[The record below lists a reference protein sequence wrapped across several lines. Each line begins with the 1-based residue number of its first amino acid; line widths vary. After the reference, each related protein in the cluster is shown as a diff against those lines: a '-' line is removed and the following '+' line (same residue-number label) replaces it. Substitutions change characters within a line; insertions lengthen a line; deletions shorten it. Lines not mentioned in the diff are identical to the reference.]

1 MWGVARL
8 LFIYTHSYMHIHESL
23 RTTSLMS
30 TSHHPVK
37 SSKRLKSLWPCRT
50 NTTACACPGKVA
62 ILPPFSARLMR
73 LLPPVLSPADALM
86 GVRRVVLVVVV
97 VVGAVGAWRRRN
109 RGLEAEYDRWWGAL
123 PTAPHNDDDDGGS
136 TNAAVCAAVAA
147 ASVRRREVVVPA
159 ARSLIRPLAG
169 RSWCRPMLL
178 GLGLLVYRRARA
190 RVVGGC

>member
-1 MWGVARL
+1 MARIP
-8 LFIYTHSYMHIHESL
+8 FIYTYSYIYIHKSV

-50 NTTACACPGKVA
+50 NTTACACPGNVA

-73 LLPPVLSPADALM
+73 LLAPVLSPADALI

-97 VVGAVGAWRRRN
+97 GGAMGAWRRRS
-109 RGLEAEYDRWWGAL
+109 RGLEVEYERWWGAL
-123 PTAPHNDDDDGGS
+123 PTPPHNDDNDGAS
-136 TNAAVCAAVAA
+136 TKAVACATVAA

-169 RSWCRPMLL
+169 RGCCRPMLL
-178 GLGLLVYRRARA
+178 GRGMLVYRRARR